1 MRALPERDQSHT
13 NDRDDAA
20 WLYQRAWRI
29 NRYVFF
35 ALRRDALARAAML
48 SELRTAYF
56 SRWRAVLLRKRS
68 IKTLAD
74 RAERQA
80 NDHLTQARH
89 IATFGKASRSRPW
102 TSA

>member
-1 MRALPERDQSHT
+1 MRALPERNQSHA
-13 NDRDDAA
+13 NDRDDAV

-29 NRYVFF
+29 NRYVFL
-35 ALRRDALARAAML
+35 ALRRDALTRAAML

-80 NDHLTQARH
+80 HEHLSQARH
-89 IATFGKASRSRPW
+89 IATFGKPS
-102 TSA
+102 TS